1 MILRKRRTSV
11 SGQLQSTAAHILPPH
26 LPLQL
31 ASWMTSL
38 EKSIHKSSMKVK
50 RKRGGVDREERG
62 HGGEKD
68 VQEPE
73 DDAHEPADSHDER
86 TENPDY
92 VGRCCM
98 KSPPSLLLL

>member
-1 MILRKRRTSV
+1 MLGRRAKMILRKRRTSV

-50 RKRGGVDREERG
+50 RKRGGLT
-62 HGGEKD
+62 EKI
-68 VQEPE
+68 VEME
-73 DDAHEPADSHDER
+73 VRRMSR
-86 TENPDY
+86 
-92 VGRCCM
+92 
-98 KSPPSLLLL
+98 SLRMMLMSLQTVMMSIQKTQTMLAGVA